1 MNPDDETDARRTFA
15 SIMPRYLGQD
25 GVSEGTGFGGNPGLR
40 YRGHIFAMLSRG
52 ELVVKLPP
60 DRVTQLIAEGS
71 GHAFD
76 AGKGRPLRAW
86 LAVGLRPGATTR
98 WADLVAEAFEAAR
111 AS

>member
-1 MNPDDETDARRTFA
+1 
-15 SIMPRYLGQD
+15 MPRYLGRD
-25 GVSEGTGFGGNPGLR
+25 GVSEGTGFGGSRGLR

-60 DRVTQLIAEGS
+60 DRVTELIAEGH

-86 LAVGLRPGATTR
+86 LAVADRPGSAAR
-98 WADLVAEAFEAAR
+98 WTDLVEEAFESAR